1 MKELNR
7 REFLT
12 LTGAAV
18 VALSLAGCGGPSAP
32 PAPPAV
38 PTGKE
43 AKVLEALN
51 LYRGKLSPLTLDSGL
66 NKAAEELAK
75 VILSNKTFG
84 DGEDAFPEAHK
95 AIKGYKNAE
104 LYPPIGLFMNKVSED
119 TYKAA
124 PAHGSPPSAGEGTN
138 VIKKHPQRSAHGPR
152 QPGSAAADAFL
163 PAADP
168 LRAGPLTQAGQ
179 NVFIIPLKLH
189 KRMRNWLRCTF
200 WTMMRNPV
208 PISTSFGQKP

>member
-12 LTGAAV
+12 LSGAAV
-18 VALSLAGCGGPSAP
+18 VALSMAGCGGPSAP
-32 PAPPAV
+32 PAPAV

-124 PAHGSPPSAGEGTN
+124 PQYVYQDDAKLMGDQLMAQTGDVALKQLKSPELKLVGIHVFEY
-138 VIKKHPQRSAHGPR
+138 
-152 QPGSAAADAFL
+152 GSATYWVAVVAEE
-163 PAADP
+163 
-168 LRAGPLTQAGQ
+168 
-179 NVFIIPLKLH
+179 
-189 KRMRNWLRCTF
+189 W
-200 WTMMRNPV
+200 
-208 PISTSFGQKP
+208 

>member
-1 MKELNR
+1 MKEMNR

-18 VALSLAGCGGPSAP
+18 VALSLAGCGGGAPSAP
-32 PAPPAV
+32 AA

-43 AKVLEALN
+43 AKVLEAIN
-51 LYRGKLSPLTLDSGL
+51 KYRGTLPPLTLDSGL

-104 LYPPIGLFMNKVSED
+104 LYPPIGLFMNKVSKD

-124 PAHGSPPSAGEGTN
+124 PQYVYQDDAKLMGDQLMAQTGDVALKQLKSPELKLVGIHVFEY
-138 VIKKHPQRSAHGPR
+138 
-152 QPGSAAADAFL
+152 GSATYWVAVVAEE
-163 PAADP
+163 
-168 LRAGPLTQAGQ
+168 
-179 NVFIIPLKLH
+179 
-189 KRMRNWLRCTF
+189 W
-200 WTMMRNPV
+200 
-208 PISTSFGQKP
+208 

>member
-1 MKELNR
+1 MKEMNR

-12 LTGAAV
+12 LSGAAV
-18 VALSLAGCGGPSAP
+18 VALSLAGCGEPSAP
-32 PAPPAV
+32 PAPPAA

-84 DGEDAFPEAHK
+84 DGEDAFAEAHK
-95 AIKGYKNAE
+95 AISGYKNAE

-124 PAHGSPPSAGEGTN
+124 PQYVYQDDAKLMGDQLMAQTGDVALKQLKSPELKLVGIHVFEY
-138 VIKKHPQRSAHGPR
+138 
-152 QPGSAAADAFL
+152 GSATYWVAVVAEEWKTA
-163 PAADP
+163 
-168 LRAGPLTQAGQ
+168 
-179 NVFIIPLKLH
+179 
-189 KRMRNWLRCTF
+189 
-200 WTMMRNPV
+200 
-208 PISTSFGQKP
+208 

>member
-12 LTGAAV
+12 LSGAAV

-66 NKAAEELAK
+66 NKAAEEAAK
-75 VILSNKTFG
+75 IILLNKPL
-84 DGEDAFPEAHK
+84 DDEKSYDEVK
-95 AIKGYKNAE
+95 NAISGYKNAE
-104 LYPPIGLFMNKVSED
+104 AYQPIGLSMNED
-119 TYKAA
+119 THKAA
-124 PAHGSPPSAGEGTN
+124 PRYVCQDDAKLMGDQLMAQTGDPALDRLKSPLLKLVGIHVFEY
-138 VIKKHPQRSAHGPR
+138 
-152 QPGSAAADAFL
+152 GSATYWVAVVAE
-163 PAADP
+163 
-168 LRAGPLTQAGQ
+168 G
-179 NVFIIPLKLH
+179 
-189 KRMRNWLRCTF
+189 
-200 WTMMRNPV
+200 
-208 PISTSFGQKP
+208 

>member
-7 REFLT
+7 RAFLKLSGASAT
-12 LTGAAV
+12 LLALAA
-18 VALSLAGCGGPSAP
+18 CGGGSSAP
-32 PAPPAV
+32 AAPATP
-38 PTGKE
+38 KD

-75 VILSNKTFG
+75 VILSNKTFS
-84 DGEDAFPEAHK
+84 DGEDVFAKAHE

-124 PAHGSPPSAGEGTN
+124 PQYVYQDDAKLMGEQLMAQTGDPALKLLKSPELKLVGIHVFEY
-138 VIKKHPQRSAHGPR
+138 
-152 QPGSAAADAFL
+152 GSATYWVAVV
-163 PAADP
+163 
-168 LRAGPLTQAGQ
+168 TEEW
-179 NVFIIPLKLH
+179 K
-189 KRMRNWLRCTF
+189 T
-200 WTMMRNPV
+200 T
-208 PISTSFGQKP
+208 